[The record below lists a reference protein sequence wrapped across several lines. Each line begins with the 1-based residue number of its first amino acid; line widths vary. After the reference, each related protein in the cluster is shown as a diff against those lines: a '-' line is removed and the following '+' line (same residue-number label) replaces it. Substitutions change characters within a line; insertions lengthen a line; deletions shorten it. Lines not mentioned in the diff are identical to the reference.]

1 MTATLT
7 VLHEASIGIEL
18 RHAPLEIVLDGTTV
32 GSIKRHETFEKEV
45 DPGHHE
51 LQIRAGRYFSPSR
64 SFDAGDGDAVN
75 FRCYPAMLW
84 PRLLASLV
92 VPSLGISLKRA

>member
-7 VLHEASIGIEL
+7 VVHQVSGLEL
-18 RHAPLEIVLDGTTV
+18 RRTPLEVVLDGTAV
-32 GSIKRHETFEKEV
+32 GSIKRDETFETPLT
-45 DPGHHE
+45 PGHHE
-51 LQIRAGRYFSPSR
+51 LQIRAGRYSSPR
-64 SFDAGDGDAVN
+64 QSFDAADGDAVN

-92 VPSLGISLKRA
+92 VPSLGISLKRE

>member
-1 MTATLT
+1 MPATLT
-7 VLHEASIGIEL
+7 VVHRVSGLEL
-18 RHAPLEIVLDGTTV
+18 RRSPLEIELDGATV
-32 GSIKRHETFEKEV
+32 GSIKRDETYETAI

-51 LQIRAGRYFSPSR
+51 LQIRAGRYSSPR
-64 SFDAGDGDAVN
+64 ESFEVADGDAVN

-92 VPSLGISLKRA
+92 VPSLGISLKPE